1 VGSYKLGSGPADPY
15 MGMGKVYDMSWRPQ
29 YRSSKF
35 RNVYGK
41 VANREHC
48 FDGIPITKNVHD
60 NHFCAVNARF
70 LAIVTESAGGGS
82 FLVIP
87 LEQIGIS
94 LKTVSCIIQHKHRK
108 DFGRILESRSAPV
121 PLLLAHSA
129 TRSPQEVAMGPLGKL
144 SVPGIGSLKESLIS
158 SAGVCNRT
166 LPRTKDKDL
175 FDQNQRRIV
184 FNQNCGDHLPPGVP
198 KTKTK
203 QKTMTGR
210 IEPNYPKVCGHQGN
224 VLDIKWNPFIDNII
238 ASCSEDTSVKALS
251 QPKKIPESSSIK
263 GRAHTETVTRG
274 QRTDRPEDEHK
285 VMEPRTAAALTPQER
300 RCSSPKNL
308 GAPATMQAYVRIWEI
323 PEGGLKR
330 NMTEA
335 LLELHGHSRR
345 VGLVEWHP
353 TTNNILFSAGYDY
366 KVLIWNLDVGEPVKM
381 IDCHSDVILC
391 MSFNTDGSLLT
402 TTCKDKKLRV
412 IEPRSG
418 RVLQEANCK
427 NHRVNRVVFLG
438 NTKRLLTTGVS
449 RWNTRQIAL
458 WDQVSRREAGA
469 GGATSKRCY
478 SGGFAGIG
486 EGEEDLSMPLI
497 EEEIDGLS
505 GLLFPFYDADTHMLY
520 LAGKGDGNI
529 RYYEISTEKPYL
541 SYLMEFRSPA
551 PQKGLGVMPKHGLDV
566 SACEVFRF
574 YKLVT
579 LKGLIE
585 PISMIV
591 PRRPTVR
598 RDPVLMSLKEGYK
611 KSPKMVFKAPIKEK
625 KSVVV
630 NGIDLLENVPP
641 RTENELL
648 RMFFRQQDEIRR
660 LKEELAQKDI
670 RIRQLQLEL
679 KNLRN
684 SPKNC

>member
-1 VGSYKLGSGPADPY
+1 MARSWVEERPRFPEPRVCSWVSGGTRQARGAEQGRALVESMRDLHKSSVLGS
-15 MGMGKVYDMSWRPQ
+15 KHSSLMSWRPQ

-41 VANREHC
+41 VASREHC

-87 LEQIGIS
+87 LEQ
-94 LKTVSCIIQHKHRK
+94 
-108 DFGRILESRSAPV
+108 
-121 PLLLAHSA
+121 
-129 TRSPQEVAMGPLGKL
+129 
-144 SVPGIGSLKESLIS
+144 
-158 SAGVCNRT
+158 
-166 LPRTKDKDL
+166 
-175 FDQNQRRIV
+175 
-184 FNQNCGDHLPPGVP
+184 
-198 KTKTK
+198 
-203 QKTMTGR
+203 
-210 IEPNYPKVCGHQGN
+210 
-224 VLDIKWNPFIDNII
+224 
-238 ASCSEDTSVKALS
+238 
-251 QPKKIPESSSIK
+251 
-263 GRAHTETVTRG
+263 
-274 QRTDRPEDEHK
+274 
-285 VMEPRTAAALTPQER
+285 
-300 RCSSPKNL
+300 
-308 GAPATMQAYVRIWEI
+308 VRIWEI

-335 LLELHGHSRR
+335 VLELYGHSRR

-366 KVLIWNLDVGEPVKM
+366 KVLIWNLDIGEPVKM
-381 IDCHSDVILC
+381 IDCHTDVILC
-391 MSFNTDGSLLT
+391 MSFNTDGSLLA

-412 IEPRSG
+412 VEPRSG
-418 RVLQEANCK
+418 RVLQEASCK

-438 NTKRLLTTGVS
+438 STKRLLTTGVS

-458 WDQVSRREAGA
+458 WDQ
-469 GGATSKRCY
+469 
-478 SGGFAGIG
+478 
-486 EGEEDLSMPLI
+486 EDLSMPLI

-529 RYYEISTEKPYL
+529 RYYEIGSEKPYL

-591 PRRPTVR
+591 PRRSETYQEDIYPMTPGTEPALTPDEWLSGMN
-598 RDPVLMSLKEGYK
+598 RDPILMSLKEGYK
-611 KSPKMVFKAPIKEK
+611 KTSKIVFKAPVREK

-660 LKEELAQKDI
+660 LKDELSQKDI

-684 SPKNC
+684 SPKNN

>member
-1 VGSYKLGSGPADPY
+1 MTVTK
-15 MGMGKVYDMSWRPQ
+15 MSWRPQ

-87 LEQIGIS
+87 LEQ
-94 LKTVSCIIQHKHRK
+94 
-108 DFGRILESRSAPV
+108 
-121 PLLLAHSA
+121 
-129 TRSPQEVAMGPLGKL
+129 
-144 SVPGIGSLKESLIS
+144 
-158 SAGVCNRT
+158 
-166 LPRTKDKDL
+166 
-175 FDQNQRRIV
+175 
-184 FNQNCGDHLPPGVP
+184 
-198 KTKTK
+198 
-203 QKTMTGR
+203 TGR

-238 ASCSEDTSVKALS
+238 ASCSEDTSV
-251 QPKKIPESSSIK
+251 
-263 GRAHTETVTRG
+263 
-274 QRTDRPEDEHK
+274 
-285 VMEPRTAAALTPQER
+285 
-300 RCSSPKNL
+300 
-308 GAPATMQAYVRIWEI
+308 RIWEI

-335 LLELHGHSRR
+335 ILELYGHSRR

-366 KVLIWNLDVGEPVKM
+366 KVLIWNLDIGEPVKM
-381 IDCHSDVILC
+381 IDCHTDVILC
-391 MSFNTDGSLLT
+391 MSFNTDGSLLS

-418 RVLQEANCK
+418 RVLQE
-427 NHRVNRVVFLG
+427 
-438 NTKRLLTTGVS
+438 
-449 RWNTRQIAL
+449 
-458 WDQVSRREAGA
+458 
-469 GGATSKRCY
+469 
-478 SGGFAGIG
+478 
-486 EGEEDLSMPLI
+486 DLAMPLI

-529 RYYEISTEKPYL
+529 RYYEIGSEKPYL

-591 PRRPTVR
+591 PRRSESYQEDIYPMTPGTEPALTPDEWLGGIN

-611 KSPKMVFKAPIKEK
+611 KSPKVVFKAPVKEK

-660 LKEELAQKDI
+660 LKEELSQKDI

-684 SPKNC
+684 NPKNN

>member
-1 VGSYKLGSGPADPY
+1 MTVTK
-15 MGMGKVYDMSWRPQ
+15 MSWRPQ

-60 NHFCAVNARF
+60 NHFCAVNAKF

-87 LEQIGIS
+87 LEQ
-94 LKTVSCIIQHKHRK
+94 
-108 DFGRILESRSAPV
+108 
-121 PLLLAHSA
+121 
-129 TRSPQEVAMGPLGKL
+129 
-144 SVPGIGSLKESLIS
+144 
-158 SAGVCNRT
+158 
-166 LPRTKDKDL
+166 
-175 FDQNQRRIV
+175 
-184 FNQNCGDHLPPGVP
+184 
-198 KTKTK
+198 
-203 QKTMTGR
+203 TGR

-224 VLDIKWNPFIDNII
+224 VLDIKWNPFIENII
-238 ASCSEDTSVKALS
+238 ASCSEDTS
-251 QPKKIPESSSIK
+251 
-263 GRAHTETVTRG
+263 
-274 QRTDRPEDEHK
+274 
-285 VMEPRTAAALTPQER
+285 
-300 RCSSPKNL
+300 
-308 GAPATMQAYVRIWEI
+308 VRIWEI

-335 LLELHGHSRR
+335 VLELFGHSRR

-366 KVLIWNLDVGEPVKM
+366 KVLIWNLDIGEPVKM
-381 IDCHSDVILC
+381 IDCHTDVILC
-391 MSFNTDGSLLT
+391 MSFNTDGSLLS

-418 RVLQEANCK
+418 KVLQE
-427 NHRVNRVVFLG
+427 
-438 NTKRLLTTGVS
+438 
-449 RWNTRQIAL
+449 
-458 WDQVSRREAGA
+458 
-469 GGATSKRCY
+469 
-478 SGGFAGIG
+478 
-486 EGEEDLSMPLI
+486 DLAMPLI

-541 SYLMEFRSPA
+541 NYLMEFRSPA

-591 PRRPTVR
+591 PRRSETYQEDIYPMTPGIEPALTPDEWLSGMN

-611 KSPKMVFKAPIKEK
+611 KASKVVFKAPIREK

-660 LKEELAQKDI
+660 LKDELSQKDI

-684 SPKNC
+684 SPKNN

>member
-1 VGSYKLGSGPADPY
+1 
-15 MGMGKVYDMSWRPQ
+15 MSWRPQ

-41 VANREHC
+41 AASREHC

-87 LEQIGIS
+87 LEQ
-94 LKTVSCIIQHKHRK
+94 
-108 DFGRILESRSAPV
+108 
-121 PLLLAHSA
+121 
-129 TRSPQEVAMGPLGKL
+129 
-144 SVPGIGSLKESLIS
+144 
-158 SAGVCNRT
+158 
-166 LPRTKDKDL
+166 
-175 FDQNQRRIV
+175 
-184 FNQNCGDHLPPGVP
+184 
-198 KTKTK
+198 
-203 QKTMTGR
+203 TGR

-224 VLDIKWNPFIDNII
+224 VLDIKWNPFIENII
-238 ASCSEDTSVKALS
+238 ASCSEDTS
-251 QPKKIPESSSIK
+251 
-263 GRAHTETVTRG
+263 
-274 QRTDRPEDEHK
+274 
-285 VMEPRTAAALTPQER
+285 
-300 RCSSPKNL
+300 
-308 GAPATMQAYVRIWEI
+308 
-323 PEGGLKR
+323 GGLKR

-335 LLELHGHSRR
+335 VLELYGHSRR

-366 KVLIWNLDVGEPVKM
+366 KVLIWNLDIGEPVKM
-381 IDCHSDVILC
+381 IDCHTDVILC
-391 MSFNTDGSLLT
+391 MSFNTDGSLLA

-412 IEPRSG
+412 VEPRSG
-418 RVLQEANCK
+418 RVLQEASCK

-438 NTKRLLTTGVS
+438 STKRLLTTGVS

-458 WDQVSRREAGA
+458 WDQV
-469 GGATSKRCY
+469 
-478 SGGFAGIG
+478 
-486 EGEEDLSMPLI
+486 
-497 EEEIDGLS
+497 
-505 GLLFPFYDADTHMLY
+505 
-520 LAGKGDGNI
+520 
-529 RYYEISTEKPYL
+529 
-541 SYLMEFRSPA
+541 
-551 PQKGLGVMPKHGLDV
+551 GVMPKHGLDV

-574 YKLVT
+574 YKLIT

-591 PRRPTVR
+591 PRRSETYQEDIYPMTPGTEPALTPDEWLSGVN
-598 RDPVLMSLKEGYK
+598 RDPILVSLKEGYK
-611 KSPKMVFKAPIKEK
+611 RNSKIVFKAPVREK

-660 LKEELAQKDI
+660 LKDELSQKDI

-679 KNLRN
+679 KNFRN
-684 SPKNC
+684 SPKNN

>member
-1 VGSYKLGSGPADPY
+1 MTVTK
-15 MGMGKVYDMSWRPQ
+15 MSWRPQ

-60 NHFCAVNARF
+60 NHFCAVNAKF

-87 LEQIGIS
+87 LEQ
-94 LKTVSCIIQHKHRK
+94 
-108 DFGRILESRSAPV
+108 
-121 PLLLAHSA
+121 
-129 TRSPQEVAMGPLGKL
+129 
-144 SVPGIGSLKESLIS
+144 
-158 SAGVCNRT
+158 
-166 LPRTKDKDL
+166 
-175 FDQNQRRIV
+175 
-184 FNQNCGDHLPPGVP
+184 
-198 KTKTK
+198 
-203 QKTMTGR
+203 TGR

-224 VLDIKWNPFIDNII
+224 VLDIKWNPFIENII
-238 ASCSEDTSVKALS
+238 ASCSEDTS
-251 QPKKIPESSSIK
+251 
-263 GRAHTETVTRG
+263 
-274 QRTDRPEDEHK
+274 
-285 VMEPRTAAALTPQER
+285 
-300 RCSSPKNL
+300 
-308 GAPATMQAYVRIWEI
+308 VRIWEI

-335 LLELHGHSRR
+335 ILELFGHSRR

-366 KVLIWNLDVGEPVKM
+366 KVLIWNLDIGEPVKM
-381 IDCHSDVILC
+381 IDCHTDVILC
-391 MSFNTDGSLLT
+391 MSFNTDGSLLS

-418 RVLQEANCK
+418 KVLQE
-427 NHRVNRVVFLG
+427 
-438 NTKRLLTTGVS
+438 
-449 RWNTRQIAL
+449 
-458 WDQVSRREAGA
+458 
-469 GGATSKRCY
+469 
-478 SGGFAGIG
+478 
-486 EGEEDLSMPLI
+486 DLAMPLI

-541 SYLMEFRSPA
+541 NYLMEFRSPA

-591 PRRPTVR
+591 PRRSETYQEDIYPMTPGIEPALTPDEWLSGMN

-611 KSPKMVFKAPIKEK
+611 KASKVVFKAPIREK

-660 LKEELAQKDI
+660 LKDELSQKDI

-684 SPKNC
+684 SPKNN

>member
-1 VGSYKLGSGPADPY
+1 
-15 MGMGKVYDMSWRPQ
+15 MSWRPQ

-41 VANREHC
+41 VASREHC
-48 FDGIPITKNVHD
+48 FDGVPITKNVHD
-60 NHFCAVNARF
+60 NHFCAVNASF

-87 LEQIGIS
+87 IEQ
-94 LKTVSCIIQHKHRK
+94 
-108 DFGRILESRSAPV
+108 
-121 PLLLAHSA
+121 
-129 TRSPQEVAMGPLGKL
+129 
-144 SVPGIGSLKESLIS
+144 
-158 SAGVCNRT
+158 
-166 LPRTKDKDL
+166 
-175 FDQNQRRIV
+175 
-184 FNQNCGDHLPPGVP
+184 
-198 KTKTK
+198 
-203 QKTMTGR
+203 TGR

-224 VLDIKWNPFIDNII
+224 VLDIKWNPFIENII
-238 ASCSEDTSVKALS
+238 ASCSEDTS
-251 QPKKIPESSSIK
+251 
-263 GRAHTETVTRG
+263 
-274 QRTDRPEDEHK
+274 
-285 VMEPRTAAALTPQER
+285 
-300 RCSSPKNL
+300 
-308 GAPATMQAYVRIWEI
+308 VRIWEI

-335 LLELHGHSRR
+335 VLELYGHSRR

-381 IDCHSDVILC
+381 IDCHKDVILC
-391 MSFNTDGSLLT
+391 MSFNTDGSLLA

-412 IEPRSG
+412 VEPRSG
-418 RVLQEANCK
+418 RVLQEASCK

-438 NTKRLLTTGVS
+438 STKWLLTTGVS

-458 WDQVSRREAGA
+458 WDQ
-469 GGATSKRCY
+469 
-478 SGGFAGIG
+478 
-486 EGEEDLSMPLI
+486 EDLTMPLI

-529 RYYEISTEKPYL
+529 RYYEIGSEKPYL

-551 PQKGLGVMPKHGLDV
+551 PQKGLGVMPKYGLDV

-574 YKLVT
+574 YKLIT

-591 PRRPTVR
+591 PRRSETYQEDIYPMTPGTEPALTPDEWLSGVNR
-598 RDPVLMSLKEGYK
+598 GKAMDAVLGGDKGCRMGPRPPLTSFPPPLLHTDPILISLKEGYK
-611 KSPKMVFKAPIKEK
+611 KTSSIIFKAPVKAK
-625 KSVVV
+625 RSVLV

-660 LKEELAQKDI
+660 LKEELSQKDI
-670 RIRQLQLEL
+670 QVRQLHLTL

-684 SPKNC
+684 NPKNN